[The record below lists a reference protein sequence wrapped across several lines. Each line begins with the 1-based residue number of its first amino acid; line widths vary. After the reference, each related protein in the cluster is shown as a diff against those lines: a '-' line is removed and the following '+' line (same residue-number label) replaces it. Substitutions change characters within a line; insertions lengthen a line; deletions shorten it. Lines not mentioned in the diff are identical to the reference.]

1 MKRIKLFCG
10 YNESE
15 TGYKNVLG
23 FYNLIRKT
31 WMYYEDGCV
40 YDIEYDDYLK
50 GYDIVSY
57 KRIIKH

>member
-23 FYNLIRKT
+23 FYNLIRRT
-31 WMYYEDGCV
+31 WMYYEDSYV
-40 YDIEYDDYLK
+40 YVNTMTILK
-50 GYDIVSY
+50 VIQSFHIIV
-57 KRIIKH
+57 